1 MVLEK
6 LDFEWQFSKDKKLKC
21 RIKLEGE
28 PLLDDELFI
37 QDFLV
42 RKFLRFNITIFK
54 EPILSTKNQSSSI
67 TGHSSCMVVDSSDGS
82 LGMQLTT
89 KGQNYL
95 INLYLVKGTTLVF
108 TDFAHNFFN
117 LLKVMLKTNTW
128 PSPRQSPRHSPR

>member
-1 MVLEK
+1 MVLER

-37 QDFLV
+37 QDFLL

-54 EPILSTKNQSSSI
+54 EPIANTKGSQSTS
-67 TGHSSCMVVDSSDGS
+67 MVVDSSNET
-82 LGMQLTT
+82 MRVKLTA
-89 KGQNYL
+89 KGDQNYL

-108 TDFAHNFFN
+108 TDFTHNFFN
-117 LLKVMLKTNTW
+117 LLRIMLNTTN
-128 PSPRQSPRHSPR
+128 

>member
-28 PLLDDELFI
+28 PLLDDESFI
-37 QDFLV
+37 QDFLMK
-42 RKFLRFNITIFK
+42 KFLRFNITIFK
-54 EPILSTKNQSSSI
+54 EPNVNTKSGQSSI
-67 TGHSSCMVVDSSDGS
+67 MVVDSSNES
-82 LGMQLTT
+82 LGVHLSA

-108 TDFAHNFFN
+108 TDFTHNFFN
-117 LLKVMLKTNTW
+117 LLRIMLKTSDW
-128 PSPRQSPRHSPR
+128 PSKDPSSSESPC